1 MALAAA
7 DKLREL
13 RALFARTNVR
23 LLPLRNRLEKEGGGG
38 GRSAGGGPAAVWT
51 GKALQAFLVDTA
63 DAHQSEYVSAANMR
77 RAFLTGFTGSNGT
90 ALVTEDKALMWTDG
104 RYFLQA
110 EKELS
115 ADWTLMKAEEPGVP
129 TLEVRRSDIACVAGD
144 LSSALTRGICA
155 AMGVQELEGR
165 RLLRH

>member
-13 RALFARTNVR
+13 RALFVRTNVR
-23 LLPLRNRLEKEGGGG
+23 LLPLRNRLEREGSGA
-38 GRSAGGGPAAVWT
+38 RSAGDSSATVWT

-115 ADWTLMKAEEPGVP
+115 GDWTLMKAEEPGVP
-129 TLEVRRSDIACVAGD
+129 TLEVRCSGLACVAGD
-144 LSSALTRGICA
+144 LSAALTRGVRA
-155 AMGVQELEGR
+155 AMGVQEPEG
-165 RLLRH
+165 

>member
-1 MALAAA
+1 MAMAAA
-7 DKLREL
+7 EKLREL

-23 LLPLRNRLEKEGGGG
+23 LLPLRNRLEKE
-38 GRSAGGGPAAVWT
+38 SAGGSAGSPAVWT
-51 GKALQAFLVDTA
+51 GKTLQAFLVDTA

-90 ALVTEDKALMWTDG
+90 GTKRNGMGCLNERRIVLTVSLVVCETALVTEDKALMWTDG

-115 ADWTLMKAEEPGVP
+115 ADWTLMKGEEPGVP
-129 TLEVRRSDIACVAGD
+129 TLEVRCCVA
-144 LSSALTRGICA
+144 SSMMA
-155 AMGVQELEGR
+155 
-165 RLLRH
+165 RLI